1 MIGYYFRLAL
11 ASFRRTPGL
20 TALMVLA
27 VAIGIGVCVMT
38 LTIYHAMSGNP
49 IWWKS
54 DQLYA
59 VTLDNWDPNEPSDK
73 ERPSLPPDQLTYRDA
88 EMIWRSDIPKHS
100 VIMFRSGGILSG
112 QNEQAGFD
120 PVQVLTRVTTT
131 DFFSMFEVPFAFG
144 NAWAASADRGPE
156 PIMVLSHETN
166 AKLFGGQNS
175 VGRTIRWNDREFRIV
190 GVLAPWQPQPKFY
203 DLNNG
208 SFDEPEEVYIPWK
221 WGETLRVD
229 TYGNSSCWKPDPINS
244 FEEFMRS
251 ECVWIQAWVELPD
264 SSARE
269 RMQSMLDAYTDN
281 ERKAGR
287 FPRPRNNRLTDVGQ
301 WLKDQRVV
309 QSDNRVLVG
318 LAFAFL
324 AVCLINTIG
333 LLLAKFLNGAAL
345 SGVRRALGASRR
357 DIFTQH
363 MVEVSAI
370 AVGGAVLGL
379 AFGAL
384 GLAGIRALYSIT
396 AVGAASANAGYRG
409 LAHMDLSSY
418 VTAVVLAIVATL
430 IAGLYPA
437 WRIGRLAPAVYLKN
451 Q

>member
-11 ASFRRTPGL
+11 ASFRRAPGL

-27 VAIGIGVCVMT
+27 VAIGIGVCVTT

-59 VTLDNWDPNEPSDK
+59 VTLDNWDPNEPADK
-73 ERPSLPPDQLTYRDA
+73 ARPSLPPDQLTYRDA
-88 EMIWRSDIPKHS
+88 EMVWRSDIPKHS
-100 VIMFRSGGILSG
+100 VIMMRSGGILSG
-112 QNEQAGFD
+112 ENEKGAFEPD
-120 PVQVLTRVTTT
+120 MALTRVTTN
-131 DFFSMFEVPFAFG
+131 DFFTMFDVPFEFG
-144 NAWAASADRGPE
+144 NAWSDNADNGPE
-156 PIMVLSHETN
+156 PLIVLSHETN
-166 AKLFGGQNS
+166 QKLFGGKNS
-175 VGRTIRWNDREFRIV
+175 VGRTIRWNDHEFRIV

-208 SFDEPEEVYIPWK
+208 SFDEAEEVYIPWK
-221 WGETLRVD
+221 WGETLELD
-229 TYGNSSCWKPDPINS
+229 TYGNSSCWKPLPINS
-244 FEEFMRS
+244 FQEFMAS

-264 SSARE
+264 SATRD

-287 FPRPRNNRLTDVGQ
+287 FPRPRNNRLSNVEQ
-301 WLKDQRVV
+301 WMKDQRVV

-333 LLLAKFLNGAAL
+333 LLLAKFLNGATL

-363 MVEVSAI
+363 MVEVSAV
-370 AVGGAVLGL
+370 ALGGAALGL

-384 GLAGIRALYSIT
+384 GLMGIRALYSIT
-396 AVGAASANAGYRG
+396 TVGSVTGTAGYRG

-430 IAGLYPA
+430 VAGLYPA